1 MPELPEVEVLVR
13 QLRPRLIG
21 KQIQSIEVLRPRS
34 IRPTD
39 PDTLART
46 LRRATFVGLERRGK
60 FLIFTLRRPGRRP
73 STFPLVGHL
82 GMTGRMY
89 VTPAKFPLP
98 KHVPVR
104 LGLRG
109 EQFLFED
116 PRYFGRLTLDLGSL
130 PEFGPEPLEAAFTA
144 HHLKTALARC
154 SQAIKVKLLD
164 QTLVAGIGNIYA
176 SEALFRARISPRTP
190 SRRVRPAALVRLR
203 DSVVEVLEEA
213 ILFGSTLPLNFSGSG
228 ATDGLFYFGTTADS
242 GSGYEERLRVYDR
255 ANQPCVRC
263 GRTIRRIVQA
273 ARSTYYCPT
282 CQPSG

>member
-13 QLRPRLIG
+13 HLRPQLIG
-21 KQIQSIEVLRPRS
+21 KQIRSIEVRRPRS

-39 PDTLART
+39 PASLART

-60 FLIFTLRRPGRRP
+60 FLIFTLRSPGKRP

-89 VTPAKFPLP
+89 VAPAHLPLP
-98 KHVPVR
+98 RHVPVR
-104 LGLRG
+104 LGLSG

-116 PRYFGRLTLDLGSL
+116 PRYFGRLTLDFASL
-130 PEFGPEPLEAAFTA
+130 PELGPEPLEATFTSE
-144 HHLKTALARC
+144 HLETALARC
-154 SQAIKVKLLD
+154 SQPIKVKLLD

-190 SRRVRPAALVRLR
+190 SRRVTPAALGRLR
-203 DSVVEVLEEA
+203 DCVVEVLQEA
-213 ILFGSTLPLNFSGSG
+213 IRFGSTLPLNFSGAG
-228 ATDGLFYFGTTADS
+228 PTDGLFYYGTAPDS
-242 GSGYEERLRVYDR
+242 GVGYEERLLVYDR

-263 GRTIRRIVQA
+263 GRRIRRIVQA
-273 ARSTYYCPT
+273 ARSTYYCPA
-282 CQPSG
+282 CQTAR